1 MSDYLHGAYGHSNV
15 LESRTADTG
24 AAAIVYI
31 GTAPVHNV
39 EGGAANVNKPI
50 VVHSIAE
57 ARKYFGYSD
66 DFASYTLCEAMHVH
80 FEVKQVA
87 PLVLINVLNPSTN
100 KKGTQGSASL
110 TPVGGVITIAS
121 AADIVLDSVEVKT
134 TGQTPTTKVK
144 GTDYS
149 IAYNAKRQAIIITE
163 LETGSLGTSALSITY
178 DIIDAS
184 TVTNAQ
190 VIGATDGLG
199 SNTGLYALK
208 NVYNLT
214 GYVPA
219 YFAVP
224 GFASIPDVH
233 TAMVAIS
240 RQINNHWDAYMFVDL
255 PLTNSGTALTLD
267 TVKTFKSANHYNQE
281 NETVYFPMAKGV
293 DGAVYHLSVLA
304 AANFQ
309 ELLLDQEGIPY
320 RTASNTECELIEN
333 LYMGEANINRVY
345 DDDLI
350 NEKLNKNG
358 IASAAFTGGR
368 WAIWGAH
375 SADYDY
381 DENDP
386 VSASETNR
394 MMLYYICNDFQTRR
408 SIDVDKP
415 LSLNDLNTIVSEEQ
429 SRLDALINIGA
440 LTYGV
445 VNLSAENL
453 TDSDI
458 VKGDFALTFNVTT
471 TPLIKSLTATVNWT
485 DEGYRTYFETAA
497 E

>member
-1 MSDYLHGAYGHSNV
+1 MSDYLHGAYGHNNV
-15 LESRTADTG
+15 LDSRAAEAG

-50 VVHSIAE
+50 LVRNIAE

-66 DFASYTLCEAMHVH
+66 DYAAYTLCEAMHVH
-80 FEVKQVA
+80 LEVRQVS
-87 PLVLINVLNPSTN
+87 PIILINVLNPTTN
-100 KKGTQGSASL
+100 KKAQGGTVSL
-110 TPVGGVITIAS
+110 TPAGGVVTIAEAS
-121 AADIVLDSVEVKT
+121 DIVLDSIVVKS
-134 TGQTPTTKVK
+134 GDVAKVK
-144 GTDYS
+144 GTDYAVS
-149 IAYNAKRQAIIITE
+149 YNSKKSTIVISE
-163 LETGSLGTSALSITY
+163 LSAGALGTTALTITY
-178 DIIDAS
+178 DIVDAS

-190 VIGATDGLG
+190 VIGASDGLG
-199 SNTGLYALK
+199 TNTGIYAVK

-219 YFAVP
+219 FIAAP
-224 GFASIPDVH
+224 GFSSIPEIHD
-233 TAMVAIS
+233 ALVANS
-240 RQINNHWDAYMFVDL
+240 KQINNHWDAYLFVDL
-255 PLTNSGTALTLD
+255 PLTSSGVALTLD
-267 TVKTFKSANHYNQE
+267 TVKTFKASNHYDQE
-281 NETVYFPMAKGV
+281 NETVYFPLVKGI
-293 DGAVYHLSVLA
+293 DGVVYHLSVLA

-309 ELLLDQEGIPY
+309 QLLLEQEGIPY

-333 LYMGEANINRVY
+333 LYMGETNVGKVY

-358 IASAAFTGGR
+358 IASATYTGGR

-375 SADYDY
+375 SANYDY

-408 SIDVDKP
+408 SIDVDQP
-415 LSLNDLNTIVSEEQ
+415 LSMNDLNTIVSEEQ
-429 SRLDALINIGA
+429 SRLDALVNIGA

-445 VNLSAENL
+445 CTLSAENL

-458 VKGDFALTFNVTT
+458 VKGDFQIIFNVTT
-471 TPLIKSLTATVNWT
+471 TPLVKSLTATVNWT
-485 DEGYRTYFETAA
+485 DEGYRTYYETAA
-497 E
+497 